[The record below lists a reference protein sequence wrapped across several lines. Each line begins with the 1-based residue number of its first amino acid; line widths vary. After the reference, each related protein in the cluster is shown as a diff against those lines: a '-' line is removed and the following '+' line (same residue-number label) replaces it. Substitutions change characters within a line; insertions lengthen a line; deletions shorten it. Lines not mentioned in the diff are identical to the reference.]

1 MRSKQQQ
8 PSPNPA
14 PIYRSINTCDR
25 SESDVAKHLS
35 GAAGEA
41 ALSAAALQ
49 QLTRYADDIQNFL
62 EESRMNALLDQLQAD
77 LDCLDSGFDP
87 KSGPPRN

>member
-14 PIYRSINTCDR
+14 PIYRSINTRDR
-25 SESDVAKHLS
+25 SESDVAQHLS

-77 LDCLDSGFDP
+77 LDCLDSGFETTP
-87 KSGPPRN
+87 GSPRN